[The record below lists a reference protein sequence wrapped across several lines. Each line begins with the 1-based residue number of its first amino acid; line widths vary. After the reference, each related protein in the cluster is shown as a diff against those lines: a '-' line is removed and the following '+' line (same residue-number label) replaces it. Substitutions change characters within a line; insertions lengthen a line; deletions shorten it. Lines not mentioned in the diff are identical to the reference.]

1 MLLIRV
7 FRFSLA
13 GQVSLLVK
21 EMEYNTNC
29 VLQVVV
35 VTASTG
41 GHLCL
46 GQVYHVCQEDTLIV
60 HRLLHCLGG
69 DCK

>member
-1 MLLIRV
+1 MEEETRYLTVDMLLIRV
-7 FRFSLA
+7 FRYSLA

-35 VTASTG
+35 VTAFTG
-41 GHLCL
+41 GHLY
-46 GQVYHVCQEDTLIV
+46 VRDRDIMVVKSIH
-60 HRLLHCLGG
+60 
-69 DCK
+69 